1 MPRRPPLTPEVQQ
14 AIIAAVCRPTAAVRR
29 RVLLR
34 EVAAQFGVAVCT
46 VSKLV
51 RWHRASVNP
60 PSDPLADP
68 DGTDHDPHAV
78 SLEEFWRIKR
88 ENLRYAD
95 AILSSPPSGNP
106 VLTG

>member
-14 AIIAAVCRPTAAVRR
+14 AIIAAVCRPAAAVGR

-34 EVAAQFGVAVCT
+34 EVADQFDVSVCT

-68 DGTDHDPHAV
+68 DGTDHDQHAV
-78 SLEEFWRIKR
+78 DYDHDWHQRSVCARHGDQR
-88 ENLRYAD
+88 RHTD
-95 AILSSPPSGNP
+95 DHQG
-106 VLTG
+106 

>member
-14 AIIAAVCRPTAAVRR
+14 AIIAAMCRPAAAVGR

-34 EVAAQFGVAVCT
+34 EVADQFDVAVCT

-51 RWHRASVNP
+51 RQHYATVNP
-60 PSDPLADP
+60 PP
-68 DGTDHDPHAV
+68 DSVDECDEWLTV
-78 SLEEFWRIKR
+78 SLAEFWRIKR
-88 ENLRYAD
+88 ENLAYAD